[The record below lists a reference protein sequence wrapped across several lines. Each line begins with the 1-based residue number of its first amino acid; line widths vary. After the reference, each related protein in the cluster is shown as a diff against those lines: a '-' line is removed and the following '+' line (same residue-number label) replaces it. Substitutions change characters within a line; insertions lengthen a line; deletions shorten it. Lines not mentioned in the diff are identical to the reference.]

1 MVNNIYH
8 TSLEAIAKIKTL
20 EQWAYTLGYINAE
33 YAHNFLTSE
42 QYEVLFRLLELT
54 KERLK

>member
-1 MVNNIYH
+1 MSTYQLA
-8 TSLEAIAKIKTL
+8 LESVAKIKTL

-42 QYEVLFRLLELT
+42 QYDLLFKLLKLT
-54 KERLK
+54 KERL